1 MDFNHKQKIEL
12 LSAFK
17 QVNMD
22 RMYYNVKELN
32 ITRSI
37 WKTNTIFQV

>member
-1 MDFNHKQKIEL
+1 MDFKHKQKIEL
-12 LSAFK
+12 LNAFK

-22 RMYYNVKELN
+22 RIYCNVKELN

-37 WKTNTIFQV
+37 WETITIHQI